1 MWTKPWTMK
10 EGFLIGGGLIF
21 AGLMLE
27 LSVGPVRW
35 DAFAWPANGIVL
47 AGFLAIIA
55 LIYILG
61 NYQLSARL
69 CRFYKGGTPTKRII
83 NYQLKYAFQFI
94 GTYQAAIPAMVY
106 AVVLTIIMGLTRQ
119 QVNGTWLN
127 NMLSFWP
134 FVLIYTYIT
143 VILGVVTLK
152 RLCMLRWHLNIRDIA
167 FLLNH
172 LGLFIALTTA
182 TLGNADMQRV
192 KMICGVG
199 EPEWRVFDKEGAIKE
214 MPIAIELK
222 KFIME
227 TYDNGAPKRY
237 ASEVQILTKSG
248 KNIETTIDV
257 NKPYEVDDWKIYQ
270 YGYDTQMG
278 AQSQISIFELV
289 SDPWLPWVYAGF
301 YMMLAGAVLM
311 TLMVLWRRV
320 RTATRKALWGY
331 FAIAVFASLFAYFF
345 FDSYNTKTLVPA
357 LQSPW
362 FAPHVFVYIFAY
374 ALLGVAV
381 IIAIYAQIRKNCQLS
396 IVRST
401 RRGACQ
407 SKNCQLDDLVYISLA
422 FLTIG
427 MLFGA
432 LWAKEA
438 WGHYWSWDPK
448 ETWAAITWLAYLIYI
463 HYRLMPRANSQ
474 EPKANHLALWI
485 LFGSFVL
492 LQMCWWGINYLPSAQ
507 SSSVH
512 TYNTSE

>member
-1 MWTKPWTMK
+1 MWIKPWNMK

-47 AGFLAIIA
+47 AGFLALIA
-55 LIYILG
+55 LISIL
-61 NYQLSARL
+61 R
-69 CRFYKGGTPTKRII
+69 KKV
-83 NYQLKYAFQFI
+83 YAFQFI

-106 AVVLTIIMGLTRQ
+106 AVVLTIIMGVTRQ

-152 RLCMLRWHLNIRDIA
+152 RLCMLRWLLNIRDIA

-182 TLGNADMQRV
+182 TLGNADIQRV

-227 TYDNGAPKRY
+227 SYEDGKPKRY
-237 ASEVQILTKSG
+237 ASEVQILTQSG

-257 NKPYEVDDWKIYQ
+257 NKPYEVDGWKIYQ

-278 AQSQISIFELV
+278 AQSRISILELV
-289 SDPWLPWVYAGF
+289 RDPWLPLVYAGI
-301 YMMLAGAVLM
+301 YMMLAGAVCM
-311 TLMVLWRRV
+311 FVIGG
-320 RTATRKALWGY
+320 RK
-331 FAIAVFASLFAYFF
+331 
-345 FDSYNTKTLVPA
+345 
-357 LQSPW
+357 
-362 FAPHVFVYIFAY
+362 
-374 ALLGVAV
+374 
-381 IIAIYAQIRKNCQLS
+381 
-396 IVRST
+396 
-401 RRGACQ
+401 
-407 SKNCQLDDLVYISLA
+407 
-422 FLTIG
+422 
-427 MLFGA
+427 
-432 LWAKEA
+432 
-438 WGHYWSWDPK
+438 
-448 ETWAAITWLAYLIYI
+448 
-463 HYRLMPRANSQ
+463 RA
-474 EPKANHLALWI
+474 
-485 LFGSFVL
+485 
-492 LQMCWWGINYLPSAQ
+492 
-507 SSSVH
+507 
-512 TYNTSE
+512 